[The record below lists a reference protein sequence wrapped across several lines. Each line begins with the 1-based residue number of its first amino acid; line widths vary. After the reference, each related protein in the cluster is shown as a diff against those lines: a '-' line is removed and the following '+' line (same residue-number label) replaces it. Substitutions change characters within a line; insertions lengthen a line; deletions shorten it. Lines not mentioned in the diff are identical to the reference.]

1 MTTFKATVKKPRN
14 DGFYTV
20 YIRLTH
26 LRKSS
31 YIKTNKIVDAEHIE
45 KDGDL
50 TDPVVNEYCAMLI
63 RQYTD
68 RLNRVD
74 ATRWSVKEVVEYLVK
89 DDEDVCFSDYARI
102 FIKKMEKDG
111 HERNAK
117 NYNLAVRHLERYVGT
132 TNLMFSQLTSTVLN
146 LWIEELGQTN
156 RAKEMYPTCVR
167 QIFKKAIM
175 ELNDEERGIL
185 RIKFNPW
192 HKIQIPK
199 SDTTVQ
205 RAISAE
211 ACREFFNRPLPKTK
225 MISSLP
231 ELGRDVALLSLCLG
245 GINTCLLY
253 TSPSPR
259 D

>member
-167 QIFKKAIM
+167 QIFKSNHGV
-175 ELNDEERGIL
+175 E
-185 RIKFNPW
+185 
-192 HKIQIPK
+192 
-199 SDTTVQ
+199 
-205 RAISAE
+205 
-211 ACREFFNRPLPKTK
+211 
-225 MISSLP
+225 
-231 ELGRDVALLSLCLG
+231 
-245 GINTCLLY
+245 
-253 TSPSPR
+253 
-259 D
+259 

>member
-74 ATRWSVKEVVEYLVK
+74 ATRWSVKEVVEL
-89 DDEDVCFSDYARI
+89 
-102 FIKKMEKDG
+102 KMM
-111 HERNAK
+111 R
-117 NYNLAVRHLERYVGT
+117 
-132 TNLMFSQLTSTVLN
+132 MCVL
-146 LWIEELGQTN
+146 
-156 RAKEMYPTCVR
+156 
-167 QIFKKAIM
+167 AIM
-175 ELNDEERGIL
+175 PGFSLRKWKRTGMNVMQRIIILQLGTWSVMLELPI
-185 RIKFNPW
+185 
-192 HKIQIPK
+192 
-199 SDTTVQ
+199 
-205 RAISAE
+205 
-211 ACREFFNRPLPKTK
+211 
-225 MISSLP
+225 
-231 ELGRDVALLSLCLG
+231 
-245 GINTCLLY
+245 
-253 TSPSPR
+253 
-259 D
+259 